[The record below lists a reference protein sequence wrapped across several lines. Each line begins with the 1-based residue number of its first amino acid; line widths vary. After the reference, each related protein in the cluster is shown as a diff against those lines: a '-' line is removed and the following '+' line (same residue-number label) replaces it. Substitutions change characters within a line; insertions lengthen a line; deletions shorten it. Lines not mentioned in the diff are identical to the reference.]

1 MSLDDAWNLIKKV
14 KKMVCGFLIFEIEDD
29 RLKEHIEKLE
39 NKMDRLQ
46 EKHFSLSFIPGYG
59 DIRRMIRSY
68 LLCVLG
74 SAMFLG
80 VIAQWMKILVMTQ
93 RKFRWLL
100 VPWYTFLHI
109 PKSLVVGVFLYL
121 GWAVLNYFSS
131 MSPLRD
137 EERNFEY
144 APTNECGS
152 ARPLVG
158 KAYEECI
165 EEVKPGDS
173 EAIILGYTKNDS
185 DKVCCI
191 RTAPKGRRPTVSN
204 PHIAACGGSGSG
216 KSFSLA
222 RPAIFQAIQAGRS
235 FIVTETSGELYQ
247 DTSEIARKHGY
258 DVKILNYIPD
268 SIGIS
273 DSCNYIS
280 QIVRGDSNKAITLAT
295 VILENTTENRGFWD
309 DAQKNVL
316 TSLLLMI
323 DGSKSIPEEQKN
335 LGTVLDYI
343 TEGPKSLCSRIQEL
357 PDKHPA
363 KNCGL
368 LFVNSPQ
375 KVQESAVYGLGVR
388 LQIFMEPK
396 VRNAVSYDEV
406 SLSAPGERKCA
417 YYVNISDTEST
428 YQVLSALFF
437 NFTFVELGNMAR
449 RQKGNPRLPV
459 NVDVILD
466 EFTNCGT
473 LNDFDITVS
482 TVRKYGIRIYIIF
495 QDIGQVINRYKTTYS
510 TILANCAVS
519 IFMGGNDA
527 INNPPYYS
535 KLYGTA
541 TIIDASESRPV
552 NIFFPNFP
560 LIHRKM
566 MYRTKPRPI
575 YTEDEIVDLDS
586 DYVIVKLERRGP
598 LKIRKF
604 DYRDHPLFEETVQC
618 NIYDHVPAW
627 QLKGREKANIQKSN
641 MQIEVP
647 LKKMFEK
654 DVKAKMEQV
663 ITEEV
668 TMSGIETMRR
678 IMPLTDEFTS
688 VPVEEKKDIK
698 TAKKEDECI
707 TENNDE
713 DEFMLSDARSSSLK
727 QIKKTSIKDF

>member
-1 MSLDDAWNLIKKV
+1 MNLIDASDQIKKIKKKV
-14 KKMVCGFLIFEIEDD
+14 CELFAFEIEDD
-29 RLKEHIEKLE
+29 RLKERIEKLE
-39 NKMDRLQ
+39 IKMDQFQ
-46 EKHFSLSFIPGYG
+46 EKHFLLSFIPGFG

-68 LLCVLG
+68 LLCVLS
-74 SAMFLG
+74 SATILG
-80 VIAQWMKILVMTQ
+80 VIAQWMNVLVMVQ
-93 RKFRWLL
+93 RKFRILL

-109 PKSLVVGVFLYL
+109 PKSLVVGAFLYII
-121 GWAVLNYFSS
+121 WAVLKYFSS

-144 APTNECGS
+144 APTNDCGS

-173 EAIILGYTKNDS
+173 KEIILGYAKNNS

-191 RTAPKGRRPTVSN
+191 RTAPKGWRPTVSN
-204 PHIAACGGSGSG
+204 PHVAACGGSGAG

-280 QIVRGDSNKAITLAT
+280 QIVKGDSNKAITLAT

-316 TSLLLMI
+316 TALLLMI
-323 DGSKSIPEEQKN
+323 DGSKSIPEEEKN

-343 TEGPKSLCSRIQEL
+343 AEGPKNLCSRIQEL

-449 RQKGNPRLPV
+449 RQKGNPKLPV
-459 NVDVILD
+459 SVDVILD

-473 LNDFDITVS
+473 LNDFDITIS
-482 TVRKYGIRIYIIF
+482 TVRKYGIRIFIIF
-495 QDIGQVINRYKTTYS
+495 QDIGQLINRYKTTYS
-510 TILANCAVS
+510 TILSNCAVS

-535 KLYGTA
+535 KLFGMA
-541 TIIDASESRPV
+541 TIVDASESRPV
-552 NIFFPNFP
+552 NVLFPNIP
-560 LIHRKM
+560 LIHKKM

-575 YTEDEIVDLDS
+575 YTESEIVDLDS
-586 DYVIVKLERRGP
+586 DYVIIKLERRGP
-598 LKIRKF
+598 LKLRKF
-604 DYRDHPLFEETVQC
+604 DYREHPLFEETVQC

-627 QLKGREKANIQKSN
+627 QMKEREKTNIQK
-641 MQIEVP
+641 EDPV
-647 LKKMFEK
+647 KAVFEK
-654 DVKAKMEQV
+654 VMKAKTEQV
-663 ITEEV
+663 AMEEAP
-668 TMSGIETMRR
+668 MSGIKNMRR
-678 IMPLTDEFTS
+678 IMPLTDESTY
-688 VPVEEKKDIK
+688 VPVEQKTEKKIVK
-698 TAKKEDECI
+698 KKEVSIAEC
-707 TENNDE
+707 NDE
-713 DEFMLSDARSSSLK
+713 DEFMLLDARGNDLK
-727 QIKKTSIKDF
+727 QKKKTSIKDF

>member
-1 MSLDDAWNLIKKV
+1 MSLIDAWNLV
-14 KKMVCGFLIFEIEDD
+14 KKAKGKIRDFLVWDIKDEK
-29 RLKEHIEKLE
+29 LKERIEKLE
-39 NKMDRLQ
+39 TRMDELQ
-46 EKHFSLSFIPGYG
+46 EKYPILGFLPAYADVRS
-59 DIRRMIRSY
+59 MIRSY

-74 SAMFLG
+74 SATVLG
-80 VIAQWMKILVMTQ
+80 VFAQWMKVLVMLQ
-93 RKFRWLL
+93 RKFRFILI
-100 VPWYTFLHI
+100 PWYTFLNI
-109 PKSLVVGVFLYL
+109 PKSLWVGVFLYL
-121 GWAVLNYFSS
+121 AWAVLRYCSE
-131 MSPLRD
+131 MSPYMD

-144 APTNECGS
+144 APTNDCGS
-152 ARPLVG
+152 ARPLRG
-158 KAYEECI
+158 KAYKECI
-165 EEVKPGDS
+165 EEVNPGER
-173 EAIILGYTKNDS
+173 EAIILGYGKNDS
-185 DKVCCI
+185 NKVCCI
-191 RTAPKGRRPTVSN
+191 KTAPKGERATVSN

-280 QIVRGDSNKAITLAT
+280 QIVNGDSNKAITLAT

-323 DGSKSIPEEQKN
+323 DASKSIPKEQKN

-343 TEGPKSLCSRIQEL
+343 TEGPKNLCSRILEL
-357 PDKHPA
+357 PDRHPA

-428 YQVLSALFF
+428 YRVLSALFF
-437 NFTFVELGNMAR
+437 NFLFVELGNKAR
-449 RQKGNPRLPV
+449 RQRGNPRLPID
-459 NVDVILD
+459 VDVILD

-482 TVRKYGIRIYIIF
+482 TVRKYGIRIFIIF
-495 QDIGQVINRYKTTYS
+495 QDIGQVMNRYKTTYS
-510 TILANCAVS
+510 TILSNCAVS

-527 INNPPYYS
+527 ITNPPYYS
-535 KLYGTA
+535 KLFGTA

-552 NIFFPNFP
+552 NIFFPRFP

-566 MYRTKPRPI
+566 MYRTKPRAI
-575 YTEDEIVDLDS
+575 YTEDEIVDLHS

-598 LKIRKF
+598 LKLRKF
-604 DYRDHPLFEETVQC
+604 DYRDHPLYQETVQC
-618 NIYDHVPAW
+618 NIYDHVPEW
-627 QLKGREKANIQKSN
+627 QMKERERENVQKSN
-641 MQIEVP
+641 MQMEVP
-647 LKKMFEK
+647 LKKVFEK
-654 DVKAKMEQV
+654 SVKVKTEQV
-663 ITEEV
+663 VAEEV
-668 TMSGIETMRR
+668 PTSGIKNMRR
-678 IMPLTDEFTS
+678 ITPLADVFTS
-688 VPVEEKKDIK
+688 VPAETIKDIK
-698 TAKKEDECI
+698 TVEKEKVI
-707 TENNDE
+707 TESNDE
-713 DEFMLSDARSSSLK
+713 DEFMLLDARRTESKSR
-727 QIKKTSIKDF
+727 KKMSIKDF